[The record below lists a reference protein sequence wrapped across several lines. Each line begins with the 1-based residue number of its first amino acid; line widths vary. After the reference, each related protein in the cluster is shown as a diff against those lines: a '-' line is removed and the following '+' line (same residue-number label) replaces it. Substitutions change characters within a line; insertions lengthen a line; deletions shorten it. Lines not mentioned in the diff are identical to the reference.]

1 MKLTSE
7 EIMRYGAETERE
19 KTLIDALD
27 SVQAELNEA
36 KELISMIDDYGCD
49 SCNGFKED
57 LKEAESEIKRLK
69 TLLDN
74 NGIWYE

>member
-1 MKLTSE
+1 MKLTAE

-19 KTLIDALD
+19 QTLIDAID
-27 SVQAELNEA
+27 SAEEELSEA
-36 KELISMIDDYGCD
+36 KELISMIDDCGCD

-57 LKEAESEIKRLK
+57 LKEAESELKRLK

-74 NGIWYE
+74 NGIMYE